1 MDKKIFSLYLS
12 DDLKN
17 ELAIEAKEKGL
28 SLNAYITMLLMERK
42 KQ

>member
-1 MDKKIFSLYLS
+1 MEKKIFSLYLS

-17 ELAIEAKEKGL
+17 ELIVEAKEKGL

-42 KQ
+42 K